1 MSNTADEQQ
10 ETPVAS
16 RGRATLVI
24 ALTIGLVVGAGAG
37 SLVVGPLLASSGGDG
52 EVVAAGD
59 LEAQCAALFEE
70 WSGEKRPPAP
80 AAVYTLESLVL
91 NPAGSGGTR
100 YLMASVGFGL
110 RDALG
115 SEAFTARDAEIRD
128 IVIRIL
134 GSKTI
139 MELSDTSVRT
149 TIKEEIRTE
158 IAALVG
164 EHALLDVYFPQFVI
178 Q

>member
-1 MSNTADEQQ
+1 MSKKVDEQ
-10 ETPVAS
+10 EKPVAS

-24 ALTIGLVVGAGAG
+24 ALLVGLAVGAGAG
-37 SLVVGPLLASSGGDG
+37 SLVVGPLLASSGGEG
-52 EVVAAGD
+52 EVISAAD

-70 WSGEKRPPAP
+70 WAGEKRSPAP

-100 YLMASVGFGL
+100 YLMVSVGFGM

-115 SEAFTARDAEIRD
+115 GEALAARDAEIRD

-134 GSKTI
+134 GSRTI
-139 MELSDTSVRT
+139 TELSDINTRT
-149 TIKEEIRTE
+149 QLKEEIRSE

-164 EHALLDVYFPQFVI
+164 EHALLNVYFPQFVI